1 MSPKLRGV
9 VFDYNLFHEERDDGD
24 VEATSDVAVRLSGLA
39 LYGVYLSRVFDV
51 GFRVSGM
58 VCDLGLEQSVIVH
71 SGVPFYICC
80 RTIDLKVLLK
90 LRLADFG
97 LVYRSRLIEPEVF
110 SIVAPDLCCLPLR
123 QMSHFNPYTFVQP
136 YTLNPETLRIRSSGN
151 SSRDSA
157 VFLMPARWSRCGLA
171 DAAGEVVEV
180 RISGSGLAGCL

>member
-58 VCDLGLEQSVIVH
+58 VCDLGLEQSVKVH

-90 LRLADFG
+90 LRLGFW
-97 LVYRSRLIEPEVF
+97 SRLQI
-110 SIVAPDLCCLPLR
+110 
-123 QMSHFNPYTFVQP
+123 
-136 YTLNPETLRIRSSGN
+136 TL
-151 SSRDSA
+151 D
-157 VFLMPARWSRCGLA
+157 
-171 DAAGEVVEV
+171 
-180 RISGSGLAGCL
+180 